1 MNYIGG
7 KNRRE
12 RGRHSP
18 MRTHARTHTH
28 TQTQT
33 QSQTKIQAIKWPSKQ
48 INKKL
53 LT

>member
-7 KNRRE
+7 EIGGRE
-12 RGRHSP
+12 VD
-18 MRTHARTHTH
+18 MYARTHTH
-28 TQTQT
+28 TQFQN
-33 QSQTKIQAIKWPSKQ
+33 KIQAIKWPSKQ